1 MAKKFKGAISTNWNE
16 MAEDPKN
23 LESEE
28 LLIRNTYLN
37 ATGNLPD

>member
-1 MAKKFKGAISTNWNE
+1 

-23 LESEE
+23 LNSDE

-37 ATGNLPD
+37 ATGNLPPAKNIQKRKFGKTN